1 MLKQIRSWF
10 SRPTQSETINFDR
23 NKSQHNRN
31 PILCDPSTSKTEAH
45 RRYAEIIRLVK

>member
-10 SRPTQSETINFDR
+10 FKPTQSETINFDR
-23 NKSQHNRN
+23 IKRQLNRN
-31 PILCDPSTSKTEAH
+31 PVLCDPSTSKTEAH

>member
-10 SRPTQSETINFDR
+10 SRSTQSETINFDR
-23 NKSQHNRN
+23 IKRQLNRN
-31 PILCDPSTSKTEAH
+31 PVCDPSTSKTEAH